1 MGPLNQPGC
10 PVVIAVDGGGSKTD
24 LAVLSV
30 EGEVVFHARGG
41 GANPQTVGLDA
52 SVAVVRA
59 LAAEA
64 MAVIG
69 NRPLLQTS
77 VYLAGMDLPVEIEE
91 FSSAIAQDDW
101 AGGAG
106 GRRAF
111 VDNDLFA
118 LLRSG
123 TDSPDAVAVVCGT
136 GINAVGVRADGRTAR
151 FPALGLLSG
160 DWGGGGDL
168 GAAAL
173 WHAARAEDGRGPRTS
188 LAELVPAAYNLP
200 SVREVIEAIHLGRIP
215 ARSVADLTPLLFT
228 ASTTGDD
235 VAASVVDRQADEIV
249 VLAVTALRRLDLLD
263 APVPVVLGGGVLAAN
278 DSRLL
283 TRIGSGLEEQA
294 PRTHL
299 HLVTA
304 PPIVGAGLLALE
316 VAGAEA
322 DALARARSA
331 LEGSSGKPHVGSS
344 LRVPDWHNE
353 ETS

>member
-1 MGPLNQPGC
+1 MNQPGC

-24 LAVLSV
+24 LAVLSL

-64 MAVIG
+64 LEVIG
-69 NRPLLQTS
+69 DRPLLQTS

-91 FSSAIAQDDW
+91 FSSAW
-101 AGGAG
+101 AGGAD
-106 GRRAF
+106 GRRAV

-118 LLRSG
+118 LLRAG

-136 GINAVGVRADGRTAR
+136 GINAVGVSTDGRTAR
-151 FPALGLLSG
+151 FPALGALSG

-173 WHAARAEDGRGPRTS
+173 WHAARSEDGRGPRTS
-188 LAELVPAAYNLP
+188 LDELVPAAYNLG

-215 ARSVADLTPLLFT
+215 ARSVADLTPVLFT
-228 ASTTGDD
+228 ASTAGDP

-249 VLAVTALRRLDLLD
+249 VLVVTALRRLDLLN

-294 PRTHL
+294 PNAHL
-299 HLVTA
+299 QLVTA

-316 VAGAEA
+316 AAEA
-322 DALARARSA
+322 EAEALARARVA
-331 LEGSSGKPHVGSS
+331 LEGRS
-344 LRVPDWHNE
+344 VPLQRIARA
-353 ETS
+353 TP